1 MNAEGQELDLKSI
14 RYALGKQADIDG
26 LACDCVGF
34 ANASGG
40 AVLLGIED
48 RQAEP
53 PTGQRIDDP
62 MIDALRRRIPQIT
75 VNVYAVPQKRT
86 AKNGAEYVEI
96 RVAGNQQSIASTSDG

>member
-75 VNVYAVPQKRT
+75 VNVYALPPKPT
-86 AKNGAEYVEI
+86 PKTGAQYIQI
-96 RVAGNQQSIASTSDG
+96 RPPPNHQTIASPSN